1 MSYYNNVLKRIES
14 ATTVSYTDE
23 IELNGISF
31 RGKGK
36 YHTETVCY
44 FRQGDNSTEI
54 PMSLEQV
61 TTAERAFWIKFKAL
75 KGKEESKLL
84 DNL

>member
-1 MSYYNNVLKRIES
+1 MSYFNKVLKRIES
-14 ATTVSYTDE
+14 STIITNSDG

-44 FRQGDNSTEI
+44 FRQGSNEVEV

-61 TTAERAFWIKFKAL
+61 TVAERAFWIKFRAL
-75 KGKEESKLL
+75 EGQKESKLL
-84 DNL
+84 NNL